1 MPSRRS
7 NRPRVPNGFTVSR
20 LSSGRDERNSTRAMM
35 QDHRILSETCRAPS
49 HSDAITRGSWRR
61 ALGRSPIVARQRTMI
76 AAVVFSPLIT
86 RLAHKTYVNLNV
98 RFRRVS

>member
-86 RLAHKTYVNLNV
+86 RLARKTYVNVNA